1 MTHSTPSD
9 SDNTRKGTDLEDAT
23 ELVLYALKTDGHVI
37 VDYRLRH
44 GSAFPDFWVLDS
56 KGREW
61 LIEVKNLAPR
71 YLIEYAPKGVWL
83 WNKRWV
89 EQNILSKEWSRNE
102 YETRGM
108 RGKTR
113 RERTGIKIPA
123 HNPIPALVVS
133 VWLFAQDA
141 HQALIDFFGKNIVT
155 LGNPTFYGGPWGHE
169 LYNGLRRL
177 FTS

>member
-1 MTHSTPSD
+1 MSD
-9 SDNTRKGTDLEDAT
+9 ADNEAKAADLEDAT

-44 GSAFPDFWVLDS
+44 GSQFPDFWVLDS

-71 YLIEYAPKGVWL
+71 YLIEYEPKGVWQ
-83 WNKRWV
+83 WNLSWV
-89 EQNILSKEWSRNE
+89 KSHILNKDWSANE
-102 YETRGM
+102 YQTRGQ

-113 RERTGIKIPA
+113 CERAGFKIRA

-133 VWLFAQDA
+133 VWLFAEDA
-141 HQALIDFFGKNIVT
+141 HQALIGFFGRNIVT
-155 LGNPTFYGGPWGHE
+155 LGTPTFYGGPWGHE

-177 FTS
+177 FTND